1 MSQNGKF
8 SLSAVKLRF
17 QREADKK
24 ETKRALAE
32 GYKQT
37 AEYNKAYAEMCL
49 SADNEALALSE
60 EKLSESE

>member
-17 QREADKK
+17 NKEADKK
-24 ETKRALAE
+24 ELEHALIN

-37 AEYNKAYAEMCL
+37 AEYNKEYAEMCL
-49 SADNEALALSE
+49 SADNEALALCE